1 MLVNNE
7 IRIIIGL
14 IVRRNEYQKV
24 ITAVILTNI
33 ILDQTQFNTKPK
45 QPK

>member
-1 MLVNNE
+1 MT
-7 IRIIIGL
+7 IIYKYKFVYYINK
-14 IVRRNEYQKV
+14 NEYQKV